1 MNRSL
6 SSEIRP
12 AELRGHSFTVKN
24 VIALEVHWPIFFSF
38 FFGKMFD
45 YSNPIATDWYDAR
58 FQLAFCLFHARAAV
72 TGDLV
77 FHPHFSGINSV
88 FCCTL
93 AEPTLQRRS
102 QEERFS
108 NSKCCF
114 LLGNWELHVLV
125 ISASRNIWVG
135 DLFFWSLPKRFHL
148 IMFVRGK
155 K

>member
-24 VIALEVHWPIFFSF
+24 VIALEVHWPIFFL
-38 FFGKMFD
+38 KMFD
-45 YSNPIATDWYDAR
+45 YFNPIATNWYNAR
-58 FQLAFCLFHARAAV
+58 FQLAFCLFHARSRYRR
-72 TGDLV
+72 
-77 FHPHFSGINSV
+77 PSFSSLLLRDQQR
-88 FCCTL
+88 FCCAL

-135 DLFFWSLPKRFHL
+135 DLFFFGVHQVVPFNN
-148 IMFVRGK
+148 VCEGK